1 MFAVGLIAALLLF
14 AAGEAS
20 GEDFC
25 GPSTAK
31 VIKGQRTYLCL
42 VLADLE
48 NWNGSADSGDV
59 HYRRF
64 SFRPVVDDFAK
75 IEVKDSWIKQGGDT
89 NCQNCGVTPY
99 PEACKSCEDNL
110 LRNFTNPSVH
120 VESINKVSYIRK
132 YRGSDNGVPRT
143 FPYMTAII
151 TVDMG
156 TITGITWDEGCT
168 FCLESEC
175 VENTYEFTGALKE
188 GGGKACYLDD
198 TTCINGDEVSEV
210 CPLQVYAVWTG
221 TDADGSYLK
230 SAEVRFSQFKSYS
243 MTSWADSLKNKY
255 EEVKSYSEY
264 DDEDSNGV

>member
-1 MFAVGLIAALLLF
+1 MSVGRRGGDAWGERGGGAPQHEVGINVMAHRAPLSSIA
-14 AAGEAS
+14 
-20 GEDFC
+20 
-25 GPSTAK
+25 PSLPQKTA
-31 VIKGQRTYLCL
+31 
-42 VLADLE
+42 
-48 NWNGSADSGDV
+48 
-59 HYRRF
+59 
-64 SFRPVVDDFAK
+64 
-75 IEVKDSWIKQGGDT
+75 WIKQGGDT

-120 VESINKVSYIRK
+120 VESIDKVSYIRK
-132 YRGSDNGVPRT
+132 YRGYDNGVPST

-198 TTCINGDEVSEV
+198 TTCINGNEVSEV